1 MLGDIRKEDFKIV
14 VPEYFNFG
22 FDVVDKWAELDDK
35 IALIWIDT
43 DGKNYKTFRF
53 SDLKR
58 MSNRFANILIDRG
71 YKKGD
76 MLYVMVPRVPE

>member
-43 DGKNYKTFRF
+43 DGKIIKHLD
-53 SDLKR
+53 SQ
-58 MSNRFANILIDRG
+58 I
-71 YKKGD
+71 
-76 MLYVMVPRVPE
+76 